1 MSGKDEHAP
10 GSSFPRDKRWLIHK
24 GDGPVLATAV
34 HAGHEVREELKP
46 FLAADGET
54 RLREEDPITGF
65 WATAG
70 DSFFICYAS
79 RFEVDLNR
87 PRDKACSFD
96 PKDTWGQRIW
106 RERPPEELIE
116 KSLMQHDR
124 FYTMMSQWLEE
135 LIDVHGNVL
144 VLDIHS
150 YNHRRHGADA
160 PASPAR
166 ENPEIDLGLTTL
178 YQEKFGMVANAL
190 SDGLKMT
197 PYQGNQLDVRSNV
210 RYPDG
215 GNLPEW
221 IYANYSQNV
230 CTITLEY
237 KKFYMDEWTA
247 QSSLPIVEDLRAGLC
262 KAVEAA
268 KEALAAC
275 RK

>member
-1 MSGKDEHAP
+1 MSTDAQCAP
-10 GSSFPRDKRWLIHK
+10 DTPVSCDKRWLIHK
-24 GDGPVLATAV
+24 GDGPVLATAI
-34 HAGHEVREELKP
+34 HAGHEIREELQP
-46 FLAADGET
+46 YLAADDDT
-54 RLREEDPITGF
+54 RRREEDPITGI

-70 DSFFICYAS
+70 DSFFICYTS

-87 PRDKACSFD
+87 ARDKACAFN
-96 PKDTWGQRIW
+96 PTDTWGLRIW
-106 RERPPEELIE
+106 RERPPDTLIE
-116 KSLMQHDR
+116 QSLKQHDC

-135 LIDVHGNVL
+135 LIEQHDNVL

-160 PASPAR
+160 PASPAS

-178 YQEKFGMVANAL
+178 HQAKFGRVAQAL

-197 PYQGNQLDVRSNV
+197 PYQGNQLDVRGNV

-215 GNLPEW
+215 GNFPEW
-221 IYANYSQNV
+221 IYANYSKNV
-230 CTITLEY
+230 CAITLEY

-262 KAVEAA
+262 KAVIAA
-268 KEALAAC
+268 KEALSTC